1 VAQFCARRVLSGVP
15 RFPFHHWFPL
25 TDTHS
30 THQIDQSTVSRNPN
44 ARIFILAN
52 QKGGVGKTTT
62 AVNTATI
69 LAARGYRVLLIDIDP
84 QGNTTSSLGVDK
96 SNLPGSTYDVLV
108 EEVPI
113 VEAIVLDVRPGLDL
127 LATTATLAAAEVEL
141 VSAVNREGRLSRA
154 CAVIRPLYD
163 VVLIDSPP
171 SLGLLTVN
179 ALTAANAVIVP
190 IQCEFLALEGVS
202 QLITTV
208 DLVKRHLNPTLDVV
222 GILMTMFDGRTR
234 LSTLVVE
241 EVRRHFPDRIF
252 STIIPRSVRLA
263 EAPSY
268 GQSISEYDSS
278 SKGGDAYNAFVN
290 ELIARA
296 ALGPPQ
302 RRGSSA
308 SGSNPSTMP
317 AG

>member
-1 VAQFCARRVLSGVP
+1 MLS
-15 RFPFHHWFPL
+15 PFHHWFPL
-25 TDTHS
+25 TVTQP
-30 THQIDQSTVSRNPN
+30 THQVEQPNVSPASN

-62 AVNTATI
+62 AVNTATM
-69 LAARGYRVLLIDIDP
+69 LASRGYRVLLIDIDP
-84 QGNTTSSLGVDK
+84 QGNTTSSLGVNK
-96 SNLPGSTYDVLV
+96 SALPGSTYEVLV
-108 EEVPI
+108 DEVP
-113 VEAIVLDVRPGLDL
+113 VAEAVVANVRPGLDL
-127 LATTATLAAAEVEL
+127 LATTASLAGAEVEL

-154 CAVIRPLYD
+154 CEVIRPNYD

-179 ALTAANAVIVP
+179 ALTAADAVIVP
-190 IQCEFLALEGVS
+190 IQCEFLALEGMS
-202 QLITTV
+202 QLITTI
-208 DLVKRHLNPTLDVV
+208 DLVKRHLNPNLDVI
-222 GILMTMFDGRTR
+222 GILMTMFDSRTR
-234 LSTLVVE
+234 LSTHVVE

-278 SKGGDAYNAFVN
+278 SKGGGAYNAFVD

-296 ALGPPQ
+296 ALGSPQ

-308 SGSNPSTMP
+308 PGSNPSTMP
-317 AG
+317 VG

>member
-1 VAQFCARRVLSGVP
+1 MLS
-15 RFPFHHWFPL
+15 PFHHWFPL
-25 TDTHS
+25 TVTQP
-30 THQIDQSTVSRNPN
+30 THQVEQPNVSPASN

-62 AVNTATI
+62 AVNTATM
-69 LAARGYRVLLIDIDP
+69 LASRGYRVLLIDIDP
-84 QGNTTSSLGVDK
+84 QGNTTSSLGVNK
-96 SNLPGSTYDVLV
+96 SALPGSTYEVLV
-108 EEVPI
+108 DEVP
-113 VEAIVLDVRPGLDL
+113 VAEAVVANVRPGLDL
-127 LATTATLAAAEVEL
+127 LATTASLAGAEVEL

-154 CAVIRPLYD
+154 CEVIRPTYD

-179 ALTAANAVIVP
+179 ALTAADAVIVP

-202 QLITTV
+202 QLITTI
-208 DLVKRHLNPTLDVV
+208 DLVKRHLNPNLDVI
-222 GILMTMFDGRTR
+222 GILMTMFDSRTR
-234 LSTLVVE
+234 LSTHVVE

-278 SKGGDAYNAFVN
+278 SKGGGAYNAFVD

-296 ALGPPQ
+296 ALGSPQ

-308 SGSNPSTMP
+308 PGSNPSTMP
-317 AG
+317 VG